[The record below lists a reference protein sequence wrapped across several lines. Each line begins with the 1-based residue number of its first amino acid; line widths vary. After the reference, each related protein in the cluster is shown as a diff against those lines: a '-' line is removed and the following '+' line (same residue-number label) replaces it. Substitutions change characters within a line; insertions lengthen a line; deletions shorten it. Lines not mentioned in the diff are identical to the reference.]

1 MRVTLAVLALC
12 SMAAFADDPP
22 VPDAARNAKGLDSAL
37 NSLRAPTRDTKPLP
51 PEEALKHFKLR
62 PGYAIDLI
70 ASEPAVRQ
78 PVNINFDA
86 RGRMWV
92 TQYIQYPFPKGLKV
106 VEYDRYIRAKFDKT
120 PLPPPAGDRG
130 ADRVTIHEDTDG
142 DGTYDHVKTFVDGL
156 SIATAALPGKGGVWV
171 MNPPY
176 LLFYPDA
183 NGDDVPDGNPI
194 VHLSGFGL
202 EDTHAAA
209 NSLTWGP
216 DGWIYGA
223 QGSTCTAKVKVE
235 LPSSLNPEP
244 RTLNPTT
251 DFLGQAI
258 WRYHPDKH
266 VFEVFAEGGGNTFGV
281 EFDDAGR
288 LFSGTNFGVYRGVHY
303 VQGGY
308 YVKSWGKHGP
318 LTNPYAFGF
327 FEHMPH
333 KGDATRLVH
342 TFSVYGGGLMPELT
356 GKLIGPNPLQSR
368 IQVTRR
374 EPVGSTFKTVE
385 EEPLLTTD
393 DGWFRPVDLKVGP
406 DGAIYVAD
414 FYENRISHVDPRDTW
429 DRSNGR
435 IWRIRPADWKPK
447 KPFNFATA
455 SANDLGAALMADPN
469 REVRWTALRVA
480 TERPRDAVF
489 AGTIEYLRRYSGP
502 DALGMLWAA
511 DRYGELGESLS
522 LDALGHVDPSVRR
535 WCLRLL
541 GDRKALLPSPVASRW
556 LEMSRDEEDPEVRSQ
571 LASSLKRLP
580 GDQALPILRE
590 MLLHAGSDAKDPHLP
605 LLLWWAVEQH
615 LRTNRDAVVAMLD
628 RGLWAA
634 PLVRGTVAQRIARWL
649 AASTDHA
656 DANQRA
662 LVTLIDG
669 APGDAERRILLA
681 GVNEAFDG
689 RPLGTLLP
697 ELAAVLAKSGNAEL
711 AVRAGD
717 ESAVAAAIKSIA
729 NDDPKLKTQ
738 RIKTIEL
745 LGQVGPPEAAAALL
759 DVARTSQWHSA
770 RKAALGAL
778 TRFNDPA
785 IGRAVVEAYRAMPA
799 DQGVRP
805 AAIGTLLSRKPWA
818 MELLRAIDSGTI
830 PKADVSIDQLARL
843 REFKDAGVAAM
854 LQKVFGEPARPTS
867 EQKAREI
874 ARVKAIVVGGP
885 GGPVAGKAI
894 FTQRCAACHT
904 LFKEGGQVGPDLT
917 PYERRNVDFLLVSI
931 VDPSAAIREEY
942 TNFRIDTADDQTFV
956 GLIKERAA
964 DSVTIVDATQQRT
977 VIPKPDIR
985 DERALTTS
993 IMPEGLLDGL
1003 AEQQLRDLFAYLQK

>member
-1 MRVTLAVLALC
+1 MPRLFFLIALFAPLAL
-12 SMAAFADDPP
+12 ADDLP

-51 PEEALKHFKLR
+51 PDEALKHFKLR

-70 ASEPAVRQ
+70 SAEPTVRQ
-78 PVNINFDA
+78 PLNINFDA

-92 TQYIQYPFPKGLKV
+92 TQYVQYPFPKGLKV

-156 SIATAALPGKGGVWV
+156 SIATAALPGKDGVWV

-183 NGDDVPDGNPI
+183 NHDDVPDANPV

-244 RTLNPTT
+244 RTPNPTT

-258 WRYHPDKH
+258 WRYHPDRH
-266 VFEVFAEGGGNTFGV
+266 VFEIFAEGGGNTFGV

-288 LFSGTNFGVYRGVHY
+288 CFSGTNFGVYRGVHY

-308 YVKSWGKHGP
+308 YVKSWGKHGA

-374 EPVGSTFKTVE
+374 EPAGSTFKTVE

-406 DGAIYVAD
+406 DGAIYVCD

-429 DRSNGR
+429 DRTNGR
-435 IWRIRPADWKPK
+435 IWRIRPADWKPVK
-447 KPFNFATA
+447 AFNFATA
-455 SANDLGAALMADPN
+455 SAKELGGTLMADPN
-469 REVRWTALRVA
+469 RQVRWTALRVA

-489 AGTIEYLRRYSGP
+489 AGPIEYLRRYSGP

-511 DRYGELGESLS
+511 DRYGELGETLAI
-522 LDALGHVDPSVRR
+522 DALGHPDPSVRR
-535 WCLRLL
+535 WCVRLL
-541 GDRKALLPSPVASRW
+541 GDRREALPSPVASRW
-556 LEMSRDEEDPEVRSQ
+556 LELAIAEDDPEVRSQ

-590 MLLHAGSDAKDPHLP
+590 MLGHGGDAKDPHIP
-605 LLLWWAVEQH
+605 LLLWWAIERH
-615 LRTNRDAVVAMLD
+615 LHTHRDAVVAMLGE
-628 RGLWAA
+628 RALWES
-634 PLVRGTVAQRIARWL
+634 PLVRNTVGQRVARWL
-649 AASTDHA
+649 AASGDHPA
-656 DANQRA
+656 ENQRA
-662 LVTLIDG
+662 LVTLL
-669 APGDAERRILLA
+669 AAVPGKAERQVLLA
-681 GVNEAFDG
+681 GVNEAFEG
-689 RPLGTLLP
+689 RPLGTLVP
-697 ELAAVLAKSGNAEL
+697 ELTAALAASGNADL

-717 ESAVAAAIKSIA
+717 RDAVMTAVRSIA
-729 NDDPKLKTQ
+729 DDGQPKDR

-759 DVARTSQWHSA
+759 DVARSSKWHSV

-785 IGRAVVEAYRAMPA
+785 IGKAIVEAYRAMPS

-805 AAIGTLLSRKPWA
+805 AAIGTLLARKAWA
-818 MELLRAIDSGTI
+818 IELLRAVDAGTI

-843 REFKDAGVAAM
+843 RQFNDAGVAGLM
-854 LQKVFGEPARPTS
+854 QKVFGETARPTS
-867 EQKAREI
+867 EQKVKEI
-874 ARVKAIVVGGP
+874 ARVKSVVVAGP
-885 GGPVAGKAI
+885 GDTAGGKLVFA
-894 FTQRCAACHT
+894 QRCAACHV
-904 LFKEGGQVGPDLT
+904 LFKEGGAVGPDLT
-917 PYERRNVDFLLVSI
+917 PYERRNLDFLLVSI

-956 GLIKERAA
+956 GLIKDRGP

-977 VIPKPDIR
+977 VIPKRDVQ

-1003 AEQQLRDLFAYLQK
+1003 TGQQLRDLFAYLQK